1 MENYE
6 NKMVV
11 PATSAGRFEALFGKE
26 LGANLAKLA
35 EMAFKGKF
43 VEKDDL
49 PTMATGVISLI
60 TGEATMQEF
69 IEQYAKPRTRTES
82 EESKAKRYEKALAKL
97 NKKFGRG

>member
-6 NKMVV
+6 DKMVV
-11 PATSAGRFEALFGKE
+11 PATSAGRFEALFGNE

-35 EMAFKGKF
+35 EMAFKGKLIN
-43 VEKDDL
+43 KDGL
-49 PTMATGVISLI
+49 PTMATGAISLI

-69 IEQYAKPRTRTES
+69 IEQYTKPRTRTES
-82 EESKAKRYEKALAKL
+82 EESKEKRYEKALAKL

>member
-6 NKMVV
+6 IKTVV

-35 EMAFKGKF
+35 EMAFKVKLIN
-43 VEKDDL
+43 KDDL
-49 PTMATGVISLI
+49 QTMATGVISLI
-60 TGEATMQEF
+60 TGEATVQEF

-82 EESKAKRYEKALAKL
+82 E
-97 NKKFGRG
+97 

>member
-26 LGANLAKLA
+26 LGTDLAKLA
-35 EMAFKGKF
+35 EMAFKGKLIN
-43 VEKDDL
+43 KDDL
-49 PTMATGVISLI
+49 PTMATGAISLI

-82 EESKAKRYEKALAKL
+82 EESKEKRYEKALAKL

>member
-35 EMAFKGKF
+35 EMAFKGKLIN
-43 VEKDDL
+43 KDDL

-60 TGEATMQEF
+60 TGEATAQEF
-69 IEQYAKPRTRTES
+69 IEQYAKPRIRTES
-82 EESKAKRYEKALAKL
+82 EESKEKRYKKALAKL
-97 NKKFGRG
+97 NAKFGRG